1 MFRINKLSAELL
13 AAAAARKS
21 YHRRQQQ
28 RRGLYPKLI
37 HSLLFKKLGELQS
50 LAHISVHLKL
60 SRSIRKHGI
69 KLAFREL

>member
-1 MFRINKLSAELL
+1 MFRINKLPAELL
-13 AAAAARKS
+13 AAAAARKR
-21 YHRRQQQ
+21 YHRRQKQ

-37 HSLLFKKLGELQS
+37 HSLLLKQLGELQS
-50 LAHISVHLKL
+50 LAHVSVHLEF